1 MLEGSVLPDREQV
14 RVNARL
20 VDALT
25 TRGLWSERFDAVRRD
40 ILQVQDEIVG
50 RLSRAVG
57 LQVTD
62 LEARRSQ
69 RKSKNPEA
77 MDLVMRARA
86 VANRPT
92 STASMVETRELFEQ
106 ALQLQPGNVDAL
118 AGVASTYLFEVLN
131 DYYPTGNERRL
142 ERADALLAQA
152 LAIDPRHQA
161 FPALPPVLAFR
172 GC

>member
-1 MLEGSVLPDREQV
+1 VRQLRRELDVRYVLEGSVLPDGERV

-20 VDALT
+20 VDARS
-25 TRGLWSERFDAVRRD
+25 TRALWSERFDTVRRD

-69 RKSKNPEA
+69 RNSKNPEA

-86 VANRPT
+86 VANRP
-92 STASMVETRELFEQ
+92 SSAASMIESRELFQQ
-106 ALQLQPGNVDAL
+106 ALQLQPGAE
-118 AGVASTYLFEVLN
+118 G
-131 DYYPTGNERRL
+131 
-142 ERADALLAQA
+142 
-152 LAIDPRHQA
+152 
-161 FPALPPVLAFR
+161 
-172 GC
+172 